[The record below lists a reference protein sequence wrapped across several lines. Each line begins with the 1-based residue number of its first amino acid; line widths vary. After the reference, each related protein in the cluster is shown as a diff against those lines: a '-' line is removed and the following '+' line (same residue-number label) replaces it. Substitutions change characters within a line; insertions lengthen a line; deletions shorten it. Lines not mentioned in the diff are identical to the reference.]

1 MTNADTTAPAQNTES
16 TTPLTETQRLWK
28 AMRTLR
34 AFTIPD
40 LRLYAEVERQPAITF
55 CLKLV
60 RAGLVTRECITRTKV
75 RGRQPHYRLIK
86 DDGPELPQQLRA

>member
-1 MTNADTTAPAQNTES
+1 MTS
-16 TTPLTETQRLWK
+16 TTTDTPAPEAAAQLTQTERLWK

-34 AFTIPD
+34 AFTITD
-40 LRLYAEVERQPAITF
+40 LCHYTEVERQPAITF

-60 RAGLVTRECITRTKV
+60 RAGLVKRESVTRTKV

-86 DDGPELPQQLRA
+86 DDGPALPQELRA

>member
-1 MTNADTTAPAQNTES
+1 MTSTIPETPAALTKTE
-16 TTPLTETQRLWK
+16 RMWK

-40 LRLYAEVERQPAITF
+40 LRLYAEVERQTAINF
-55 CLKLV
+55 CLKLT
-60 RAGLVTRECITRTKV
+60 RAGLVKRESVTRTKV

-86 DDGPELPQQLRA
+86 DDGPALPQEIKG